1 MRGLYLE
8 KSSYQTEFQMR
19 HIDREVASPN
29 REYAHMYKEY
39 LELNNRKPRTTAK
52 RMNEIRFILRVLP
65 KDAKLA
71 TRRDIENAVI
81 KIKNFISPTI
91 IERLSIDARL
101 VKPKIT
107 DFRSMIDVVL
117 IDTAYNGK
125 VFNITY
131 SDVPEKKDDFVEGA
145 YKLPI
150 RKSKSV
156 VAVKIIDMLG
166 EEIILTKE
174 I

>member
-1 MRGLYLE
+1 ME
-8 KSSYQTEFQMR
+8 IK
-19 HIDREVASPN
+19 REC
-29 REYAHMYKEY
+29 
-39 LELNNRKPRTTAK
+39 
-52 RMNEIRFILRVLP
+52 
-65 KDAKLA
+65 
-71 TRRDIENAVI
+71 ENVVI

-125 VFNITY
+125 VFNIAY
-131 SDVPEKKDDFVEGA
+131 SDVPEKKDDFVEGT

-150 RKSKSV
+150 SKGKKV
-156 VAVKIIDMLG
+156 IAVKIIDMLG
-166 EEIILTKE
+166 EEIIVTKE